1 MMTRLLHILR
11 DLLIIR
17 RVEFR
22 IAEVPIVA
30 MPALLV
36 NTSLAAFKTRSF
48 WEGVLLFF
56 LLFAFGD
63 MINCLADRDLDA
75 KYKPHLSRAVYNL
88 GVPFVTFQVI
98 LTAVLAL
105 LVAAHLSWVL
115 HRWPLA
121 ALTAVG
127 LALGAAYSVEP
138 FRLKGRGVAQLLCLW
153 LIIFVGPML
162 MIATLF
168 DVWPPPALVA
178 FAMAYGAVQMGIILV
193 NTAEDYPE
201 DLEAGVHTVI
211 VTLGLS
217 PGIRLASL
225 LTAAGALAML
235 ITLVGL
241 YAYRAF
247 PLWKSVALLPVIAA
261 SIWLVDSI
269 YRLKRDVAAASLE
282 EGIARVKAAAKNVPA
297 WVTVMAWTSLAA
309 VVALF
314 LTSAGIL

>member
-1 MMTRLLHILR
+1 MTKLLRFVR

-22 IAEVPIVA
+22 IAEIPIIA

-36 NTSLAAFKTRSF
+36 NKELAPLKTPSF
-48 WEGVLLFF
+48 WEGVLVFF

-75 KYKPHLSRAVYNL
+75 VYKPHLSRAVYNL

-105 LVAAHLSWVL
+105 AVAAHLSWML
-115 HRWPLA
+115 HRWQLL
-121 ALTAVG
+121 ALTSVG

-138 FRLKGRGVAQLLCLW
+138 FRLKGRGLAQLVCLW
-153 LIIFVGPML
+153 LIIFVGPMV
-162 MIATLF
+162 MVATLF
-168 DVWPPPALVA
+168 DMWPPPGLIA

-201 DLEAGVHTVI
+201 DREAGVRTVI

-217 PGIRLASL
+217 RGIGLASTL
-225 LTAAGALAML
+225 VMAGSIAML
-235 ITLVGL
+235 ITLAAL
-241 YAYRAF
+241 YWFRGASLPA
-247 PLWKSVALLPVIAA
+247 SAALIPVTAA
-261 SIWLVDSI
+261 CVWLSSGI
-269 YRLKRDVAAASLE
+269 YRLSREVNSLPLE
-282 EGIARVKAAAKNVPA
+282 QAIARVKVKAKRVPA
-297 WVTVMAWTSLAA
+297 WVTVVAWTSLAA
-309 VVALF
+309 VLVLF
-314 LTSAGIL
+314 LTSSYLL

>member
-1 MMTRLLHILR
+1 MITRLLHILR

-30 MPALLV
+30 MPALLI
-36 NTSLAAFKTRSF
+36 NTNVAAFKTRSF

-75 KYKPHLSRAVYNL
+75 RYKPHLSRAVYNL

-98 LTAVLAL
+98 LTAALAMF
-105 LVAAHLSWVL
+105 VAAYLSWTL
-115 HRWPLA
+115 HRWQLV
-121 ALTAVG
+121 ALTAAG

-138 FRLKGRGVAQLLCLW
+138 FRLKGRGVAQLVCLW

-162 MIATLF
+162 MIAALF
-168 DVWPPPALVA
+168 NVWPPFALVA

-201 DLEAGVHTVI
+201 DRDAGVHTVI
-211 VTLGLS
+211 VTLGLAR
-217 PGIRLASL
+217 GIRLASA
-225 LTAAGALAML
+225 LTAVGAAAML
-235 ITLVGL
+235 VTLIEL
-241 YAYRAF
+241 YWSRSV
-247 PLWKSVALLPVIAA
+247 PLLKSLALLPVIAA
-261 SIWLVDSI
+261 SLWLVASI
-269 YRLKRDVAAASLE
+269 YRLHREVAAAPLE
-282 EGIARVKAAAKNVPA
+282 SAIARVKTAAKKVPA
-297 WVTVMAWTSLAA
+297 WVTVMAWSSLAA
-309 VVALF
+309 VTVLF
-314 LTSAGIL
+314 LTSSGIL